1 MKCGKIY
8 MKHTDK
14 NLDSTTKCSRCNKK
28 VINTEIFIS
37 VLERNAVYCKDCF
50 DDEAA
55 YMEEYE

>member
-1 MKCGKIY
+1 